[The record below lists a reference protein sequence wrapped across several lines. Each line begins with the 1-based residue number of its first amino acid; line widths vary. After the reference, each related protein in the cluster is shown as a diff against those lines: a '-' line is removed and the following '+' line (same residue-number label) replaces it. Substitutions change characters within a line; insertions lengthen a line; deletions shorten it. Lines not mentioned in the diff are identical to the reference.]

1 MRKLTIK
8 AGGGAIRIKAKGQGE
23 RLGLPALP
31 LAGPLTAQLVDGVG
45 GCYGS
50 TSPGAD

>member
-1 MRKLTIK
+1 MRKLSIK
-8 AGGGAIRIKAKGQGE
+8 AGGGAVRIKAKGEGE

-31 LAGPLTAQLVDGVG
+31 LEGPLTAQLLDGAG

-50 TSPGAD
+50 TSPSAD